1 MSHSTYEMILL
12 PEITHIHISYHPKK
26 TNNKKTKQQQK
37 QNPARENKLP
47 TTTGRYVTL
56 QDMDGLMLVL
66 CRSTDEHIT
75 CMLQDTVW

>member
-12 PEITHIHISYHPKK
+12 PERTHIHISYHPKK
-26 TNNKKTKQQQK
+26 TKNKKTKQQQK

-47 TTTGRYVTL
+47 ATTGRYVTL